1 MKPTSFYAKSYE
13 VGVPEESEDENLESE
28 DEEYDVEKDLED
40 LPYEDDPDDEGSED
54 EEVPS
59 TSAGGKKVKRKSIW
73 KSKGPNDVV
82 SLENVFTGQVYTC
95 ESKVKSP
102 TEYYED
108 LVDNKIKQ
116 LLVDESSPPPANTK
130 RGMA

>member
-1 MKPTSFYAKSYE
+1 MSYMLMFFVATYAFQIYIFRHDVCIYLFPFFSAMKPTSFYGKSYE

-59 TSAGGKKVKRKSIW
+59 TSAGGKKVKGK
-73 KSKGPNDVV
+73 
-82 SLENVFTGQVYTC
+82 VYGRVRDQT
-95 ESKVKSP
+95 
-102 TEYYED
+102 
-108 LVDNKIKQ
+108 
-116 LLVDESSPPPANTK
+116 
-130 RGMA
+130 M